1 MDSGA
6 CWARFCESYASNYTN
21 RRFEDRTVD
30 QFNNPTVRGERVTI
44 LGQHQDADKD
54 RSVLGSAI
62 DGANVLVEY
71 PDGERGYVS
80 EDQINEAAE

>member
-1 MDSGA
+1 MDSGE
-6 CWARFCESYASNYTN
+6 CWARFNQSYARNYAN
-21 RRFEDRTVD
+21 RRFKESNVE

-54 RSVLGSAI
+54 RSVLGAAN